1 MGSKKKNKKPQKKY
15 PKKRTYRE
23 AFGKLSHSKN
33 RGKKKC
39 INSVKELDWQIKRFK
54 NYGRRK
60 KCIKYKERRKRQYQ

>member
-23 AFGKLSHSKN
+23 AFGKLSHSKS

-39 INSVKELDWQIKRFK
+39 INNVKELDWQLKDLKIMEDEKNASNIKK
-54 NYGRRK
+54 EK
-60 KCIKYKERRKRQYQ
+60 K